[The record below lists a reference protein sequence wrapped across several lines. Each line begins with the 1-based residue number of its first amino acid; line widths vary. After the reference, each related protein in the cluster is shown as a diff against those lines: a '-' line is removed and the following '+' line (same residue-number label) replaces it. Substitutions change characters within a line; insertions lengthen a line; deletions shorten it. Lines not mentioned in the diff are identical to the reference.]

1 MIGEKNTTGA
11 FVFDRPLAFQYNN
24 NNKQTFC

>member
-11 FVFDRPLAFQYNN
+11 FVFDRLLAFQYNN
-24 NNKQTFC
+24 NKQTFC